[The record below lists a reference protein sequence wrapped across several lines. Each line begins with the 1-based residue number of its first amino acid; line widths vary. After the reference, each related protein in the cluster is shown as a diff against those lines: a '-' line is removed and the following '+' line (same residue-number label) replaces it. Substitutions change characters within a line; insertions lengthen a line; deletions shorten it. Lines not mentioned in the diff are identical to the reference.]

1 MFQESRKL
9 NEENTSAST
18 GSETL
23 YKGARG
29 AAVKVLTR
37 VEQSDAYLDKVLN
50 RELSSP
56 DLNELDRRLLNE
68 LATGVLRWQA
78 KLDWIL
84 TGFYHGEFPKCIP
97 IVKNAMRVALYQILF
112 LDKIPHAAAV
122 NESVELVKRLKG
134 DRSGNLV
141 NAVLRSII
149 RKINAITFP
158 ERDKDVSRYFAIV
171 LSHPLWMVRR
181 WLTQFSEEETE
192 QLLLAN
198 NTRPPLS
205 LRVNPMRGSAEEL
218 LSQLVAAGIRA
229 QRSQLHPWM
238 LRVEGMAN
246 IGGNAAFQAGKF
258 TIQDEGAAL
267 AVRLTDVRPG
277 MRAIDLCA
285 APGGKSTAMA
295 EMMNGEG
302 EIISVDKYDAKLRLI
317 EQTAQRTGFEGII
330 HPALGDARTIH
341 LEPADVVLVDAPCS
355 GLGVLAK
362 KPDIKW
368 KRRQEDIEPLAEL
381 QRAILDHAAT
391 LVRPGGHLVYSTC
404 TIEPM
409 ENEEVVQSFLKTHP
423 EFELVP
429 ASEILPDNVVTPD
442 GFLQTYPHRHGVDGT
457 FGARMRRK
465 E

>member
-1 MFQESRKL
+1 MSQETKSL
-9 NEENTSAST
+9 NEQETSSSSQT
-18 GSETL
+18 PL
-23 YKGARG
+23 YSGARG

-56 DLNELDRRLLNE
+56 DLNDLDRRLLNE
-68 LATGVLRWQA
+68 LATGVLRWQS
-78 KLDWIL
+78 KLDWVL

-134 DRSGNLV
+134 ERSGNLV

-149 RKINAITFP
+149 RKLNAITYP
-158 ERDKDVSRYFAIV
+158 ERDKDVARYLSIV

-181 WLTQFSEEETE
+181 WLAQLGETETE
-192 QLLLAN
+192 QLLQAN
-198 NTRPPLS
+198 NTRPSLS
-205 LRVNPMRGSAEEL
+205 LRINPLRGSVDEVVTDLTAIGVHAE
-218 LSQLVAAGIRA
+218 
-229 QRSQLHPWM
+229 RSTLHPRM
-238 LRVEGMAN
+238 LRVEGISN
-246 IGGNAAFQAGKF
+246 IGGNSSFQEGKF
-258 TIQDEGAAL
+258 TVQDEGAAL
-267 AVRLTDVRPG
+267 AVLLTDVQPG

-295 EMMNGEG
+295 EMMQGSG

-317 EQTAQRTGFEGII
+317 EQAAQRTGFDTII
-330 HPALGDARTIH
+330 KTVVGDARSIH
-341 LEPADVVLVDAPCS
+341 LEPADAVLVDAPCS
-355 GLGVLAK
+355 GLGVLSK

-368 KRRQEDIEPLAEL
+368 KRRQEDIESLAEL
-381 QRAILDHAAT
+381 QHSILDHAAT

-409 ENEEVVQSFLKTHP
+409 ENEDVVRRFLETHP
-423 EFELVP
+423 DFELVP
-429 ASEILPDNVVTPD
+429 ANGILPDTVVTPD
-442 GFLQTYPHRHGVDGT
+442 GFLQTYPHRHGIDGT
-457 FGARMRRK
+457 FGARIRRRGA
-465 E
+465 